1 MTDTKLYK
9 IAIIALLICLLATT
23 AGLVYF
29 SRNGS
34 PKPPYETA
42 KAHAVTLVNNELY
55 EQAYDQLDYIVNNYR
70 LGKNEAGSI
79 LHQMGEIAA
88 KHLRNPRLAL
98 SAYYKLKDYYPDHHL
113 ADQIERDIIEQLDKT
128 GKRSQAQ
135 RLLEKSIALGQPA
148 SEVEPTKIIA
158 KIGDRAISIDEI
170 EEAISQ
176 LPPDLAGQFSE
187 KQAKIKFARSYVGQQ
202 LMFEAA
208 LREGYD
214 NRPEVIDRMESARK
228 DVLANEYFKDNVA
241 NRVDVN
247 PTDIEIYYEQHKS
260 QFGGA
265 PLDEVRGQV
274 AEAARLEKMGRL
286 QGKLLEDLL
295 ETQDVQFYPE
305 NM

>member
-1 MTDTKLYK
+1 MADTKLYK
-9 IAIIALLICLLATT
+9 IAIIALLICLLATS

-55 EQAYDQLDYIVNNYR
+55 EQAYEQLDYIVSNYR
-70 LGKNEAGSI
+70 LGKDQAGSI

-98 SAYYKLKDYYPDHHL
+98 SAYYKLIDYYPDHPL

-135 RLLEKSIALGQPA
+135 RLLEKSVTLGQPA
-148 SEVEPTKIIA
+148 SEVEPSKIVA
-158 KIGDRAISIDEI
+158 KIGDRAISIEEI

-176 LPPDLAGQFSE
+176 LPPELAGQFSG
-187 KQAKIKFARSYVGQQ
+187 KQAKIQFARSYVGQQ

-214 NRPEVIDRMESARK
+214 NRPEVIDRMETARK
-228 DVLANEYFKDNVA
+228 DVLANEYFQDNVA
-241 NRVDVN
+241 KRVDIS

-260 QFGGA
+260 QFGNA

-295 ETQDVQFYPE
+295 EAQDVQFYPE

>member
-1 MTDTKLYK
+1 MADTKLYK
-9 IAIIALLICLLATT
+9 IAIIALLICLLATS

-55 EQAYDQLDYIVNNYR
+55 EQAYDQLDYIVSNYR
-70 LGKNEAGSI
+70 LGKDQAGSI

-98 SAYYKLKDYYPDHHL
+98 SAYYKLKDYYPDHPL

-135 RLLEKSIALGQPA
+135 RLLEKSVTLGQPA
-148 SEVEPTKIIA
+148 SEVEPSKIVA
-158 KIGDRAISIDEI
+158 KIGDRAISIEEI

-176 LPPDLAGQFSE
+176 LPPELAGQFSG
-187 KQAKIKFARSYVGQQ
+187 KQAKIQFARSYVGQQ

-214 NRPEVIDRMESARK
+214 NRPEVIDRMETARK
-228 DVLANEYFKDNVA
+228 DVLANEYFQDNVA
-241 NRVDVN
+241 NRVDIS

-260 QFGGA
+260 QFGNA

-295 ETQDVQFYPE
+295 EAQDVQFYPE

>member
-1 MTDTKLYK
+1 MADTKLYK
-9 IAIIALLICLLATT
+9 IAIITLLICLLATS

-55 EQAYDQLDYIVNNYR
+55 EQAYEQLDYIVSNYR
-70 LGKNEAGSI
+70 LGKDQAGSI

-98 SAYYKLKDYYPDHHL
+98 SAYYKLKDYYPDHPL

-135 RLLEKSIALGQPA
+135 RLLEKSVTLGQPA
-148 SEVEPTKIIA
+148 SEVEPSKIVA
-158 KIGDRAISIDEI
+158 KIGDRAISIEEI

-176 LPPDLAGQFSE
+176 LPPELAGQFSG
-187 KQAKIKFARSYVGQQ
+187 KQAKIQFARSYVGQQ

-214 NRPEVIDRMESARK
+214 NRPEVIDRMETARK
-228 DVLANEYFKDNVA
+228 DVLANEYFQDNVA
-241 NRVDVN
+241 NRVDIS

-260 QFGGA
+260 QFGNA

-295 ETQDVQFYPE
+295 EAQDVQFYPE

>member
-1 MTDTKLYK
+1 MADTKLYK

-98 SAYYKLKDYYPDHHL
+98 SAYYKLKDYYPDHPL
-113 ADQIERDIIEQLDKT
+113 ANQIERDIIEQLDKT

-158 KIGDRAISIDEI
+158 KIGDRAISIDEV

-176 LPPDLAGQFSE
+176 LPPDLAGQFSD
-187 KQAKIKFARSYVGQQ
+187 KQAKIQFARSYVGQQ

-214 NRPEVIDRMESARK
+214 NRPEVIDRMETARK

-241 NRVDVN
+241 NLVDVS

-260 QFGGA
+260 QFGSA

-295 ETQDVQFYPE
+295 EAQDVQFYPE